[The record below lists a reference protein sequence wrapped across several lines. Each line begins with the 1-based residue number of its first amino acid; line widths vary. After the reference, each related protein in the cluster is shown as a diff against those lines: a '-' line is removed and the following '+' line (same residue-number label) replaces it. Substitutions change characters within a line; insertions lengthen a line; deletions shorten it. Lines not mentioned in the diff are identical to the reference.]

1 MTGRRALVA
10 GGGIT
15 GLSAA
20 LTLVDAG
27 WEVTLVEASDRL
39 GGKLRT
45 TPFAGRL
52 VDEGADAFLL
62 RVPWALDLCRR
73 LGIEDELV
81 HPAERSAYVWSRGD
95 LRRLPPQLLGVP
107 TDLEALA
114 ASGILSDEGVA
125 RVAEDL
131 TRPGS
136 PPNDDE
142 PIGAVIERRIG
153 PEALDRLVDPLVGG
167 INAGDSRRLSL
178 AATVPQLD
186 AAARDP
192 DHPSLVEACRAQQRR
207 AAGAAEA
214 PVFASPRDGMGRLVD
229 ALVATMS
236 TVDLVLGTSVEVVEP
251 ARSGWLVDG
260 REVDG
265 LVLALPASVAAA
277 LVPPAAAEAKR
288 HLAAIEHASVALV
301 TLAVA
306 ADDVGRPLDASGF
319 LVPRVEG
326 LAVTAC
332 SWASSK
338 WAHLAAADGTVLLRS
353 SVGRHGDDRAL
364 DLDDGKL
371 VERVVDD
378 LGRTM
383 ALRGAPSEARVSRWP
398 GSFPQYA
405 PGHLDRVDAIEAD
418 LAAHAPGIVVAGAAL
433 RGVGVPACIRQG
445 GAAASALISA
455 NVLR

>member
-27 WEVTLVEASDRL
+27 WEVTLVEGSNRL

-73 LGIEDELV
+73 LGIVGELV

-95 LRRLPPQLLGVP
+95 LRRLPPQVLGVP
-107 TDLEALA
+107 TDLDALA
-114 ASGILSDEGVA
+114 ASGVLSDEGVA

-131 TRPGS
+131 TRS
-136 PPNDDE
+136 PSQPTDDE
-142 PIGAVIERRIG
+142 PIGALIERRIG

-214 PVFASPRDGMGRLVD
+214 PIFASPRDGMGRLVD
-229 ALVATMS
+229 ALVAAMPGLE
-236 TVDLVLGTSVEVVEP
+236 VRLGTAVEAVEP
-251 ARSGWLVDG
+251 MRSGWLVDG
-260 REVDG
+260 RDVDG
-265 LVLALPASVAAA
+265 VVLALPAPAAAA
-277 LVPPAAAEAKR
+277 LVPPAASEAKR

-301 TLAVA
+301 TLAVTA
-306 ADDVGRPLDASGF
+306 GDVSRPLDASGF

-338 WAHLAAADGTVLLRS
+338 WAHLDDGDGMVVLRA
-353 SVGRHGDDRAL
+353 SVGRAGDDRAL
-364 DLDDGKL
+364 DLDDRAL
-371 VERVVDD
+371 VEQVVDD

-398 GSFPQYA
+398 RSFPQYA

-418 LAAHAPGIVVAGAAL
+418 LATHAPGIVVAGAAL

-445 GAAASALISA
+445 DDAAGALISA
-455 NVLR
+455 NVV